1 MISIINKKEL
11 ESIIR
16 EVASLSRQLDY
27 ANKDIIKL
35 QAENRRLHKRL
46 IKKRNEI
53 EYGITAR
60 PFSAPSAAPSEF

>member
-1 MISIINKKEL
+1 MIAIISKNEL
-11 ESIIR
+11 EAIRR
-16 EVASLSRQLDY
+16 EVKSLSKQLDH

-53 EYGITAR
+53 EYGITER
-60 PFSAPSAAPSEF
+60 TFSDPFAAPSES